1 MEAHRQSGQGLFG
14 IGLIAFSSAM
24 IGLGVLSVI
33 FRDFAYDWQPVPAFH
48 PGRDVLALLCGL
60 FMITAATAL
69 FVRGT
74 APLASRA
81 FFPFLIVWLLLKVPA
96 VVAAPQV
103 EGVWV
108 GFGEVGMLLAGGW
121 VLFGQLSGLAQTGLF
136 SRATGKQGMRMAQ
149 ILFGLAVLPVALGHL
164 FYPTVTTS
172 LVPSYLPFR
181 TELAYLTGV
190 GQIACGL
197 ALLLGVLPRAA
208 AVTEGIMV
216 ALFALLVWGPD
227 SWIAATPRMAGAP
240 AGPRF
245 ALTAF
250 LITCAVSGAAFLIAA
265 CCADPARQEA
275 LRAQRTTGT

>member
-1 MEAHRQSGQGLFG
+1 MEADRQSGQGLFG

-33 FRDFAYDWQPVPAFH
+33 FRDFAYNWQPVPAFH

-60 FMITAATAL
+60 FMITAAMAL
-69 FVRGT
+69 LVRGT
-74 APLASRA
+74 APFASRA
-81 FFPFLIVWLLLKVPA
+81 FFPFLIAWLLLKVPA
-96 VVAAPQV
+96 VVAAPHV

-121 VLFGQLSGLAQTGLF
+121 VLFGQLSGLAQTGRF
-136 SRATGKQGMRMAQ
+136 SRATGQRGMRMAQ

-164 FYPTVTTS
+164 FYPQVTTS

-197 ALLLGVLPRAA
+197 ALLLGVLSRAA

-216 ALFALLVWGPD
+216 ALFALLVWGPG

-265 CCADPARQEA
+265 CCAEAAGQKA
-275 LRAQRTTGT
+275 LRAQSTTGA